1 MAKSGNQKLKLLY
14 IAKILEEESDEQ
26 HCISTQ
32 ELIKKLEEYDVSAER
47 KSIYNDMEQLMKFG
61 YDIVYVKARAGGGY
75 YLAGRRFE
83 LPELKLLVDAVQSSR
98 FITLKKSRALI
109 HKIEQ
114 LAGKYEAKQLQRQ
127 VYVAGR
133 IKTENESIYYNVDS
147 IHRAIQGNCQI
158 EFAYMEWTPEKE
170 WKPRRDGARYRV
182 SPWAL
187 TCKDENYYLVAYDE
201 TAGRIKHYRV
211 DKMGKIQVMDG
222 LARAGGDSFRQFDI
236 GAYTNKTFGM
246 FGGEEAVVTL
256 EIPERML
263 GIILDR
269 FGRETDIRRKAGED
283 GIFLARIEVA
293 VSSQFFGWLTGLGE
307 SVRIAAPGDVAERYR
322 DYLKG
327 ILEKYSN

>member
-1 MAKSGNQKLKLLY
+1 VAKSGNQKLKLLY

-26 HCISTQ
+26 HCISMQ

-47 KSIYNDMEQLMKFG
+47 KSIYDDMEQLMKFG

-98 FITLKKSRALI
+98 FITLKKSRELI

-133 IKTENESIYYNVDS
+133 IKY
-147 IHRAIQGNCQI
+147 
-158 EFAYMEWTPEKE
+158 
-170 WKPRRDGARYRV
+170 
-182 SPWAL
+182 
-187 TCKDENYYLVAYDE
+187 
-201 TAGRIKHYRV
+201 YRV
-211 DKMGKIQVMDG
+211 DKMGTIRVIDG
-222 LARAGGDSFRQFDI
+222 MVRAGRDSFRQFDI

-256 EIPERML
+256 ELPERML
-263 GIILDR
+263 GIVLDR
-269 FGRETDIRRKAGED
+269 FGKETDIRRKEGED

-307 SVRIAAPGDVAERYR
+307 SVRIASPENVAERYR

-327 ILEKYSN
+327 ILERYNRL